1 MLRIGPAKCYSLAL
15 MIGKSLNERYTLGP
29 LAADDAIAL
38 MKELLGSQ
46 GKPLVE
52 VRARDPRMIA
62 CLVAHADEA
71 GVRFCRA
78 LGFRLSRGGT
88 GVFGVLGTDA
98 GRLFSDLAE
107 HQRTWLETPC
117 APRET
122 KVGLGARGG
131 RAFLSIDASD
141 GKVALTAV

>member
-1 MLRIGPAKCYSLAL
+1 

-62 CLVAHADEA
+62 CLVARADDA
-71 GVRFCRA
+71 AVRFCRT

-88 GVFGVLGTDA
+88 GVFGVIGSDA
-98 GRLFSDLAE
+98 ARLFADLADNE
-107 HQRTWLETPC
+107 RTWLETPC
-117 APRET
+117 SARET
-122 KVGLGARGG
+122 KVVLVAHGG
-131 RAFLSIDASD
+131 RALLSIDTSD
-141 GKVALTAV
+141 GKVAITSVS